1 MCHWGIMKQF
11 KWVCILFFTG
21 VMALG
26 VLTLHP
32 DTIPQL
38 TTNFRKNLIRSFKD
52 SGMQTQLKIIDL
64 SIWPPLIKWSFL
76 KIARPTPPDLPNSW
90 VQIFKTIELSDCAI
104 SVWPGWFDLQVD
116 LHCTKIDIQHI
127 PLQWS
132 YVESLNSA
140 YAKEFFFTRPD
151 FRILESKQGWWNT
164 TIKADNW
171 YLNGKAQGSL
181 YLRYHFISQTEL
193 EIEWPDSKEKI
204 LLSSEPEQL
213 RIRKQGSGKNF
224 SFLNPSLFTEIM
236 PILRVAM

>member
-1 MCHWGIMKQF
+1 MCHWGIMKLL
-11 KWVCILFFTG
+11 KWGGILIFS
-21 VMALG
+21 VMLALG
-26 VLTLHP
+26 VITLGP

-38 TTNFRKNLIRSFKD
+38 TTNFRKNLIRSFED

-140 YAKEFFFTRPD
+140 YATEFFFTRPD
-151 FRILESKQGWWNT
+151 FRTLESKQGWWNT

-171 YLNGKAQGSL
+171 YLNGKAQGKL
-181 YLRYHFISQTEL
+181 YLSYHFISQTEL

-213 RIRKQGSGKNF
+213 RIHKQGVGKNF
-224 SFLNPSLFTEIM
+224 SFLNPSLYTEIM

>member
-1 MCHWGIMKQF
+1 MKLLKWGGFLIIT
-11 KWVCILFFTG
+11 VLLT
-21 VMALG
+21 LG
-26 VLTLHP
+26 GLTLHP
-32 DTIPQL
+32 EMSYQL
-38 TTNFRKNLIRSFKD
+38 ETNFRKNLIRSFED
-52 SGMQTQLKIIDL
+52 SGMQTQLKIKDL

-132 YVESLNSA
+132 YVENLNSA
-140 YAKEFFFTRPD
+140 YATEFFFTRSD
-151 FRILESKQGWWNT
+151 FRTLESKQGWWNT
-164 TIKADNW
+164 TIKAENW
-171 YLNGKAQGSL
+171 YLNGKSQGKL
-181 YLRYHFISQTEL
+181 YLSYHFISQTDL
-193 EIEWPDSKEKI
+193 EIEWPDLKEKI

-213 RIRKQGSGKNF
+213 RIHKQGVRKNF
-224 SFLNPSLFTEIM
+224 SFLNTSLFSEIM

>member
-1 MCHWGIMKQF
+1 M
-11 KWVCILFFTG
+11 L
-21 VMALG
+21 ALG
-26 VLTLHP
+26 VITLGP

-38 TTNFRKNLIRSFKD
+38 TTNFRKNLIRSFED
-52 SGMQTQLKIIDL
+52 SGMQTQLKIKDL

-140 YAKEFFFTRPD
+140 YATEFFFTRSD
-151 FRILESKQGWWNT
+151 FRTLESKQGWWNT

-171 YLNGKAQGSL
+171 YLNGKAQGKL
-181 YLRYHFISQTEL
+181 YLSYHFISQTEL

-213 RIRKQGSGKNF
+213 RIHKQGVGKNF
-224 SFLNPSLFTEIM
+224 SFLNPSLYTEIM

>member
-1 MCHWGIMKQF
+1 MKLLKWGG
-11 KWVCILFFTG
+11 ILIIS
-21 VMALG
+21 VMLALG
-26 VLTLHP
+26 VITLDP

-38 TTNFRKNLIRSFKD
+38 TTNFRKNLIRSFGD
-52 SGMQTQLKIIDL
+52 SGMRTKLKIIDL

-104 SVWPGWFDLQVD
+104 SIWPGWFDLQVD

-132 YVESLNSA
+132 YVENLNSA
-140 YAKEFFFTRPD
+140 YATEFFFTRSD
-151 FRILESKQGWWNT
+151 FRNLESKQGWWNT

-171 YLNGKAQGSL
+171 YLNGKAQGKL
-181 YLRYHFISQTEL
+181 YLSYHFISQTEL

-213 RIRKQGSGKNF
+213 RIHKQGVGKNF
-224 SFLNPSLFTEIM
+224 SFLNPSLYTEIM

>member
-1 MCHWGIMKQF
+1 M
-11 KWVCILFFTG
+11 L
-21 VMALG
+21 ALG
-26 VLTLHP
+26 VITLDP

-38 TTNFRKNLIRSFKD
+38 TTNFRKNLIRSFED

-116 LHCTKIDIQHI
+116 IHCTKIDIQHI

-140 YAKEFFFTRPD
+140 YATEFFFTRSD
-151 FRILESKQGWWNT
+151 FRNLESKQGWWNT

-171 YLNGKAQGSL
+171 YLNGKAQGKL
-181 YLRYHFISQTEL
+181 YLSYHFISQTEL

-213 RIRKQGSGKNF
+213 RIHKQGVGKNF
-224 SFLNPSLFTEIM
+224 SFLNPSLYTEIM

>member
-1 MCHWGIMKQF
+1 MKLLKWGGIF
-11 KWVCILFFTG
+11 IFS
-21 VMALG
+21 VMLALG
-26 VLTLHP
+26 VITLDP

-38 TTNFRKNLIRSFKD
+38 TTNFRKNLIRSFED

-140 YAKEFFFTRPD
+140 YATEFFFTRSD
-151 FRILESKQGWWNT
+151 FRNLESKQGWWNT

-171 YLNGKAQGSL
+171 YLNGKAQGKL
-181 YLRYHFISQTEL
+181 YLSYHFISQTEL

-213 RIRKQGSGKNF
+213 RIHKQGVGKNF
-224 SFLNPSLFTEIM
+224 SFLNTSLYTEIM

>member
-1 MCHWGIMKQF
+1 M
-11 KWVCILFFTG
+11 L
-21 VMALG
+21 ALR
-26 VLTLHP
+26 VITLDP

-38 TTNFRKNLIRSFKD
+38 TTNFRKNLIRSFED
-52 SGMQTQLKIIDL
+52 SGMQTQLKIINL

-140 YAKEFFFTRPD
+140 YATEFFFTRSD
-151 FRILESKQGWWNT
+151 FRTLESKQGWWNT
-164 TIKADNW
+164 TIKADNL
-171 YLNGKAQGSL
+171 YLNGKSQGKL
-181 YLRYHFISQTEL
+181 YLSYHFISQTEL

-213 RIRKQGSGKNF
+213 RIHKQGVGKNF
-224 SFLNPSLFTEIM
+224 SFLNPSLYTEIM

>member
-1 MCHWGIMKQF
+1 LKWGG
-11 KWVCILFFTG
+11 ILIFS
-21 VMALG
+21 VMLALG
-26 VLTLHP
+26 VITLDP
-32 DTIPQL
+32 GTIPQL
-38 TTNFRKNLIRSFKD
+38 TTNFRKNLIRSFED

-140 YAKEFFFTRPD
+140 YATEFFFTRSD
-151 FRILESKQGWWNT
+151 FRNLESKQGWWNT

-171 YLNGKAQGSL
+171 YLNGKAQGKL
-181 YLRYHFISQTEL
+181 YLSYHFISQTEL

-213 RIRKQGSGKNF
+213 RIHKQGVGKNF
-224 SFLNPSLFTEIM
+224 SFLNPSLYTEIM

>member
-1 MCHWGIMKQF
+1 MKKF
-11 KWVCILFFTG
+11 KWVCILFFAG
-21 VMALG
+21 FMALG

-32 DTIPQL
+32 DTIPKL
-38 TTNFRKNLIRSFKD
+38 TTNFRKNLIRSFND

-76 KIARPTPPDLPNSW
+76 RIARPTPPVLPNSW
-90 VQIFKTIELSDCAI
+90 VQILKTIELKDCAI

-132 YVESLNSA
+132 YVENLNSA
-140 YAKEFFFTRPD
+140 FATEFFFTLPD
-151 FRILESKQGWWNT
+151 FRTLESKQGMWNT

-171 YLNGKAQGSL
+171 YLNGKSQGKL

-213 RIRKQGSGKNF
+213 RVYKQGWGKNF
-224 SFLNPSLFTEIM
+224 SFLNPSLYYEIM

>member
-1 MCHWGIMKQF
+1 
-11 KWVCILFFTG
+11 
-21 VMALG
+21 
-26 VLTLHP
+26 
-32 DTIPQL
+32 
-38 TTNFRKNLIRSFKD
+38 
-52 SGMQTQLKIIDL
+52 MQTQLKIKDL

-116 LHCTKIDIQHI
+116 LHCKKIDIQHI

-140 YAKEFFFTRPD
+140 YATEFFFTRSD
-151 FRILESKQGWWNT
+151 FRTLESKQGWWNT

-213 RIRKQGSGKNF
+213 RIHKQGVGKNF
-224 SFLNPSLFTEIM
+224 SFLNPSLYAEIM

>member
-1 MCHWGIMKQF
+1 MKQF
-11 KWVCILFFTG
+11 KWACILFFAG

-32 DTIPQL
+32 DAIPQL

-76 KIARPTPPDLPNSW
+76 KIARPTPAVLPNSW
-90 VQIFKTIELSDCAI
+90 VQVFNNIELRDCAI
-104 SVWPGWFDLQVD
+104 AVWPGWFELQVD
-116 LHCTKIDIQHI
+116 LHCKKIDIQHI
-127 PLQWS
+127 PLQWI
-132 YVESLNSA
+132 YVDSLKTA
-140 YAKEFFFTRPD
+140 FAAEFFFTIDDYRT
-151 FRILESKQGWWNT
+151 LQSKQGWWDT

-171 YLNGKAQGSL
+171 YLNGESQGKL
-181 YLRYHFISQTEL
+181 YLRYHFISQSEL

-213 RIRKQGSGKNF
+213 RIYKKGWRKNF
-224 SFLNPSLFTEIM
+224 GFLNNSLYTRMM
-236 PILRVAM
+236 PMLRVAM

>member
-1 MCHWGIMKQF
+1 MKQF
-11 KWVCILFFTG
+11 KWACILFFAG

-32 DTIPQL
+32 DAIPQL

-76 KIARPTPPDLPNSW
+76 KIARPKPAVLPNSW
-90 VQIFKTIELSDCAI
+90 VQVFNNIELRDCAI
-104 SVWPGWFDLQVD
+104 AVWPGWFELQVD
-116 LHCTKIDIQHI
+116 LHCKKIDIQHI
-127 PLQWS
+127 PLQWI
-132 YVESLNSA
+132 YVDSLKTA
-140 YAKEFFFTRPD
+140 FAAEFFFTIDDYRT
-151 FRILESKQGWWNT
+151 LQSKQGWWDT

-171 YLNGKAQGSL
+171 YLNGESQGKL
-181 YLRYHFISQTEL
+181 YLRYHFISQSEL

-213 RIRKQGSGKNF
+213 RIYKKGWRKNF
-224 SFLNPSLFTEIM
+224 GFLNNSLYTRMM
-236 PILRVAM
+236 PMLRVAM

>member
-1 MCHWGIMKQF
+1 MKLLKWGG
-11 KWVCILFFTG
+11 ILIFS
-21 VMALG
+21 VMLALG
-26 VLTLHP
+26 AITLHP

-38 TTNFRKNLIRSFKD
+38 TKNFRKNLIRSFED

-76 KIARPTPPDLPNSW
+76 RIARPTPPDLPNSW

-140 YAKEFFFTRPD
+140 YATEFFFTRSD
-151 FRILESKQGWWNT
+151 FRTLESKQGWWNT

-171 YLNGKAQGSL
+171 YLNGKAQGKL
-181 YLRYHFISQTEL
+181 YLSYHFISQTEL

-213 RIRKQGSGKNF
+213 RIHKQGVGKNF
-224 SFLNPSLFTEIM
+224 SFLNPSLYTEIM

>member
-1 MCHWGIMKQF
+1 MKIF
-11 KWVCILFFTG
+11 KWGSILILTG
-21 VMALG
+21 VLALG

-32 DTIPQL
+32 DTVPQL
-38 TTNFRKNLIRSFKD
+38 KTNFRKNLIRSFKD

-140 YAKEFFFTRPD
+140 YATEFFFTRSD
-151 FRILESKQGWWNT
+151 FRTLESKQGWWNT

-171 YLNGKAQGSL
+171 YLNGKAQGKL
-181 YLRYHFISQTEL
+181 YLSYHFISQTEL

-213 RIRKQGSGKNF
+213 RIHKQGVGKNF
-224 SFLNPSLFTEIM
+224 SFLNPSLYTEIM

>member
-1 MCHWGIMKQF
+1 M
-11 KWVCILFFTG
+11 L
-21 VMALG
+21 ALG
-26 VLTLHP
+26 VITLDP

-38 TTNFRKNLIRSFKD
+38 TTNFRKNLIRSFED

-116 LHCTKIDIQHI
+116 IHCTKIDIQHI

-132 YVESLNSA
+132 YVESLNSG
-140 YAKEFFFTRPD
+140 YATEFFFTRSE
-151 FRILESKQGWWNT
+151 FRNLESKQGWWNT
-164 TIKADNW
+164 TIKVDNW

-181 YLRYHFISQTEL
+181 YLRYHFISKK
-193 EIEWPDSKEKI
+193 S
-204 LLSSEPEQL
+204 
-213 RIRKQGSGKNF
+213 
-224 SFLNPSLFTEIM
+224 
-236 PILRVAM
+236 

>member
-1 MCHWGIMKQF
+1 MKLF
-11 KWVCILFFTG
+11 KWACILFFAG

-32 DTIPQL
+32 DAIPQL

-76 KIARPTPPDLPNSW
+76 KIARPTPAVLPNSW
-90 VQIFKTIELSDCAI
+90 VQVFNNIELRDCAI
-104 SVWPGWFDLQVD
+104 AVWPGWFELQVD
-116 LHCTKIDIQHI
+116 LHCKKIDIQHI
-127 PLQWS
+127 PLQWY

-140 YAKEFFFTRPD
+140 FATEFFFTLPD
-151 FRILESKQGWWNT
+151 FRTLESKQGWWNT

-171 YLNGKAQGSL
+171 YLNGKSQGKL
-181 YLRYHFISQTEL
+181 HLRYHFISESEL

-213 RIRKQGSGKNF
+213 RIYKQGWGKNF
-224 SFLNPSLFTEIM
+224 GFLNNSLYTRMM
-236 PILRVAM
+236 PMLRVAM

>member
-1 MCHWGIMKQF
+1 MKLLKWGG
-11 KWVCILFFTG
+11 ILIFS
-21 VMALG
+21 VMLALG
-26 VLTLHP
+26 VITLDP

-38 TTNFRKNLIRSFKD
+38 TTNFRKNLIRSFED

-140 YAKEFFFTRPD
+140 YATEFFFTRSD
-151 FRILESKQGWWNT
+151 FRTLESKQGWWNT

-171 YLNGKAQGSL
+171 YLNGKAQGKL
-181 YLRYHFISQTEL
+181 YLSYHFISQTEL

-213 RIRKQGSGKNF
+213 RIHKQGVGKNF
-224 SFLNPSLFTEIM
+224 SFLNPSLYTEIM

>member
-1 MCHWGIMKQF
+1 MKLLKWGG
-11 KWVCILFFTG
+11 ILIFS
-21 VMALG
+21 VMLALG
-26 VLTLHP
+26 VITLDP
-32 DTIPQL
+32 GTIPQL
-38 TTNFRKNLIRSFKD
+38 TTNFRKNLIRSFED

-104 SVWPGWFDLQVD
+104 SVLPGWLDLQVD
-116 LHCTKIDIQHI
+116 LDCTKIDIQHI

-140 YAKEFFFTRPD
+140 YATEFFFTRSE
-151 FRILESKQGWWNT
+151 FRNLESKQGWWNT

-171 YLNGKAQGSL
+171 YLNGKAQGKL
-181 YLRYHFISQTEL
+181 YLSYHFISQTEL

-213 RIRKQGSGKNF
+213 RIHKQGVGKNF
-224 SFLNPSLFTEIM
+224 SFLNASLYNEIK
-236 PILRVAM
+236 PNL

>member
-1 MCHWGIMKQF
+1 MKLF
-11 KWVCILFFTG
+11 KWGSILILTG
-21 VMALG
+21 VLALG

-32 DTIPQL
+32 NTVPQL
-38 TTNFRKNLIRSFKD
+38 KTNFRKNLIRSFKD

-116 LHCTKIDIQHI
+116 LHCKKIDIQHI

-140 YAKEFFFTRPD
+140 YATEFFFTRSD
-151 FRILESKQGWWNT
+151 FRTLESKQGWWNT

-171 YLNGKAQGSL
+171 YLNGKAQGKL
-181 YLRYHFISQTEL
+181 YLSYHFISQTEL

-213 RIRKQGSGKNF
+213 RIHKQGVGKNF
-224 SFLNPSLFTEIM
+224 SFLNPSLYTEIM

>member
-1 MCHWGIMKQF
+1 M
-11 KWVCILFFTG
+11 L
-21 VMALG
+21 ALG
-26 VLTLHP
+26 VITLDP

-38 TTNFRKNLIRSFKD
+38 ITNFQKNLIRSFKD

-140 YAKEFFFTRPD
+140 YATEFFFTRPD
-151 FRILESKQGWWNT
+151 FRTLESKQGWWNT

-171 YLNGKAQGSL
+171 YLNGKAQGKL
-181 YLRYHFISQTEL
+181 YLSYHFISQTEL

-213 RIRKQGSGKNF
+213 RIHKQGVRKNF
-224 SFLNPSLFTEIM
+224 SFLNPSLYYEIM

>member
-1 MCHWGIMKQF
+1 MCHWGIMKLL
-11 KWVCILFFTG
+11 KWGGILIFS
-21 VMALG
+21 VMLALG
-26 VLTLHP
+26 AITLDP

-38 TTNFRKNLIRSFKD
+38 TTNFRKNLIRSFED

-140 YAKEFFFTRPD
+140 YATEFFFTRSE
-151 FRILESKQGWWNT
+151 FRNLESKQGWWNT

-171 YLNGKAQGSL
+171 YLNGKAQGKL
-181 YLRYHFISQTEL
+181 YLSYHFISQTEL

-213 RIRKQGSGKNF
+213 RIHKQGVGKNF
-224 SFLNPSLFTEIM
+224 SFLNPSLYTEIM